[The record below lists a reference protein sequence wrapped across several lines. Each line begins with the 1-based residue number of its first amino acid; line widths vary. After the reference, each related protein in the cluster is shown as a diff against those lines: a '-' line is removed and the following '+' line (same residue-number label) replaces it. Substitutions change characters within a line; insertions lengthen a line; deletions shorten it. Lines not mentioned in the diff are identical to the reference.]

1 MNANER
7 ELLLKDEV
15 YAIVGAA
22 MEVSN
27 LLGSGYLETVY
38 KATEEPVGMPHN
50 FRTPK
55 LACKRM
61 AFTHPTIRVHSRSF
75 AVIIHGT
82 ETIGL
87 G

>member
-22 MEVSN
+22 IEMSN
-27 LLGSGYLETVY
+27 KLGSGFLDAVH
-38 KATEEPVGMPHN
+38 KATGKPVGVLLN
-50 FRTPK
+50 FGSPK
-55 LACKRM
+55 LTWKRL
-61 AFTHPTIRVHSRSF
+61 AFTHETIRVHSRPF
-75 AVIIHGT
+75 AVITHGT